1 VIIPLGKL
9 ALSRSRGSLSEFYGA
24 DSHLEFHLELVEL
37 YQIQGF
43 KRNGF
48 YIIVRSDL
56 SGSCTPGTA
65 GH

>member
-9 ALSRSRGSLSEFYGA
+9 ALSRSRGPLSEFYGA
-24 DSHLEFHLELVEL
+24 DSHLELVEL

-43 KRNGF
+43 RRNDF